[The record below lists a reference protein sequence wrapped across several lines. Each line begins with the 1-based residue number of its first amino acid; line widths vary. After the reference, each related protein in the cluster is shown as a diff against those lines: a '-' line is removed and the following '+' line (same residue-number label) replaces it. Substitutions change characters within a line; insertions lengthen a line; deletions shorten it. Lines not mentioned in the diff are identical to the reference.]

1 MSAPNPEQRAETRG
15 VQMKGKGRI
24 FLIIWASVMTVIT
37 LALATFEV
45 VRIVGKS
52 NLDSKSATST
62 PVLEQS
68 VDPMQLPANDVTWKS
83 DWVRYNGEVY
93 DYNEDITTFLI
104 MGIDKSD
111 EVVTEV
117 AEGTDGGQADSLFLL
132 VLNPHDESVKIIG
145 INRNSMGEVDI
156 YDEYGR
162 YQTTVH
168 AQIAT
173 QHGFGN
179 GVEKSCEYQV
189 KAVSKMFMQL
199 PIHGYAAINMS
210 AIPIINDQIGG
221 VDVTVL
227 EDLTKWDKSLVKGK
241 EVHLMGESAFNY
253 VKCRD
258 LNVFGSNDTRLER
271 QRQYLNG
278 FIKAARD
285 ASAQNPNTAV
295 ELFTSIREKMVT
307 DITVD
312 EVSYLAPLLTS
323 YSFDS
328 SDLRM
333 IEGTNQKN
341 GEFEEF
347 IVDQDALYQTIIDI
361 FYEKID
367 YVG

>member
-1 MSAPNPEQRAETRG
+1 MG
-15 VQMKGKGRI
+15 GKGRI

-37 LALATFEV
+37 LALVGFEV
-45 VRIVGKS
+45 VRLVGKQ
-52 NLDSKSATST
+52 NLDSKSATSA
-62 PVLEQS
+62 PVLDLPDNDVQEQNS
-68 VDPMQLPANDVTWKS
+68 VTWKS

-104 MGIDKSD
+104 MGIDKND
-111 EVVTEV
+111 EKVVEV
-117 AEGTDGGQADSLFLL
+117 AEGTDGGQADALFLL
-132 VLNPHDESVKIIG
+132 VLNPHEQSIKIVG
-145 INRNSMGEVDI
+145 INRNSMAYVDI

-162 YQTTVH
+162 YQTTVV

-189 KAVSKMFMQL
+189 KAVSSMFYQL

-210 AIPIINDQIGG
+210 AIPIINDQVGG

-227 EDLTKWDKSLVKGK
+227 EDLTKWDETLVKGK
-241 EVHLMGESAFNY
+241 DVHLMGESAYTY
-253 VKCRD
+253 VKVRD
-258 LNVFGSNDTRLER
+258 IDIYGSSDTRLER

-278 FIKAARD
+278 FIGAARNK
-285 ASAQNPNTAV
+285 SAENPNMAV
-295 ELFTSIREKMVT
+295 ELFTAISDKMVT
-307 DITVD
+307 NITAD
-312 EVSYLAPLLTS
+312 EISYLAPLMTS

-328 SDLRM
+328 NDFRM

-347 IVDQDALYQTIIDI
+347 IVDQDALYQTIIDV

-367 YVG
+367 YVD

>member
-1 MSAPNPEQRAETRG
+1 MR
-15 VQMKGKGRI
+15 GKGRI
-24 FLIIWASVMTVIT
+24 FLIAWASVMTVIT
-37 LALATFEV
+37 LALVAFEV
-45 VRIVGKS
+45 VRFLGKS
-52 NLDSKSATST
+52 NLDSKSATIT
-62 PVLEQS
+62 PQLTQEQTY
-68 VDPMQLPANDVTWKS
+68 VPVQNNTIWQS

-104 MGIDKSD
+104 MGIDKMD
-111 EVVTEV
+111 EKVKEV
-117 AEGTDGGQADSLFLL
+117 AEGTDGGQADALFLL
-132 VLNPHDESVKIIG
+132 VLNPHDKSIKIIG
-145 INRNSMGEVDI
+145 INRNSMTDVDI

-162 YQTTVH
+162 YQNTVV

-189 KAVSKMFMQL
+189 KAVSNMFYQL

-221 VDVTVL
+221 VDVVVM
-227 EDLTKWDKSLVKGK
+227 EDMTSVDRNLVKGK
-241 EVHLMGESAFNY
+241 AVHLMGESAYNY
-253 VKCRD
+253 VRSRD
-258 LNVFGSNDTRLER
+258 MSVFGSSDERLER

-278 FIKAARD
+278 FIQAARRE
-285 ASAQNPNTAV
+285 SMNNPNTAID
-295 ELFTSIREKMVT
+295 LFMAIRDMMVT
-307 DITVD
+307 DITAD
-312 EVSYLAPLLTS
+312 EISYLAPLITS

-333 IEGTNQKN
+333 IEGTNQKS

-347 IVDQDALYQTIIDI
+347 IVDEDALYQTIIDV

-367 YVG
+367 YVD